1 MKIKNN
7 SGKIIGLGKGVS
19 LLPGATGELP
29 TSMEKNPVI
38 LALLKKKMLTKVAST
53 PKADK

>member
-7 SGKIIGLGKGVS
+7 SGKIIGLGNGVS

-29 TSMEKNPVI
+29 TGMEKNPVI
-38 LALLKKKMLTKVAST
+38 LALMKKKMLTKVAST

>member
-7 SGKIIGLGKGVS
+7 SGKIIGLGKGFS

-29 TSMEKNPVI
+29 TGMEKSPVI
-38 LALLKKKMLTKVAST
+38 LALLRKKLLTKVAST